1 MSRTVQLSVPLN
13 DVVSDD
19 ADTMTHFEH
28 PADAEEFA
36 AVAVLATLAYAADQS
51 GSALPPLW
59 PRVLHSSFTDLTLP
73 VSGADVDVSS
83 SDVAPI
89 SELIRALRSP
99 IPLHQ
104 HGGAVGIRRVLYLY
118 PQDAVLIGDVIA
130 SGVVPLLARLLGS
143 GAAPHATQFE
153 AAWALAIVASS
164 HTSVNVQCVTNT
176 PGAIK
181 GIVSLVGSTGGND
194 AGKNAL
200 SALRNIAT
208 KSSVLRDVLLES
220 GVVAA
225 MLNVASR
232 TNNRK
237 SLRRSVAWTISQLCF
252 PKPPLAAVAPAI
264 PFLIEV
270 SQSPDDYYA
279 ANAGMLPLR
288 VITGGGD
295 CDGISAVIEHG
306 ALPVIVRR
314 LSSANNIVDVIDAL
328 AVNCLGNIVEGNEL
342 HIAQAVEHG
351 AIPALC
357 TVWRKRWPA
366 FDPRPKPIVLSIL
379 AKIATG
385 NIDHIHAVLQA
396 GALDLMAANLSTGEL
411 RQEYQRTVTIAL
423 RDASQADCAAIIQ
436 SATFQWLISAAQ
448 QGHLVPAGVEGLAVA
463 FERAFHTVTTVVSTD
478 ALRQLMETLS
488 SSMDVKGECRG
499 AIERIRGIMGGGTG
513 TARSRSPARE
523 ARSQGRTASDG
534 QPRSV
539 SIRSGVCALLRNRRL
554 GDTRLLLLAWTGSVL
569 MPFWSIEMVVSAF
582 ARVVRPL
589 PAHSDRSA

>member
-59 PRVLHSSFTDLTLP
+59 PRVLHSSFTDLVLP
-73 VSGADVDVSS
+73 VPGADDDASS
-83 SDVAPI
+83 SDAAPI
-89 SELIRALRSP
+89 ADLIRALRSP
-99 IPLHQ
+99 IPCHQ
-104 HGGAVGIRRVLYLY
+104 QGGALGIRRVMCLY
-118 PQDAVLIGDVIA
+118 PQDAVLIDDFIA

-143 GAAPHATQFE
+143 GSAPHATQFE

-164 HTSVNVQCVTNT
+164 RASVHVQCVTNT

-194 AGKNAL
+194 AGKNAFR
-200 SALRNIAT
+200 ALRNIART
-208 KSSVLRDVLLES
+208 SSLLRDLVFEN
-220 GVVAA
+220 GAVAA
-225 MLNVASR
+225 ILKVASR
-232 TNNRK
+232 ANNRM
-237 SLRRSVAWTISQLCF
+237 SLRRNVARTISHLCF
-252 PKPPLAAVAPAI
+252 PKPPLAGIALAI

-279 ANAGMLPLR
+279 AKAMQPLR
-288 VITGGGD
+288 SITSGGD

-306 ALPVIVRR
+306 ALPVIMRR
-314 LSSANNIVDVIDAL
+314 LSSANNALEDIDTL
-328 AVNCLGNIVEGNEL
+328 AVNCLGNIVEGNER

-366 FDPRPKPIVLSIL
+366 PDRHPSKPIILRIL

-385 NIDHIHAVLQA
+385 NVDHIHELLQT
-396 GALDLMAANLSTGEL
+396 GALDLMAADLSSGEL
-411 RQEYQRTVTIAL
+411 RQEYQRTVGIAL
-423 RDASQADCAAIIQ
+423 RDASNADCAAIIQ
-436 SATFQWLISAAQ
+436 STTFQWLITAAQ

-463 FERAFHTVTTVVSTD
+463 FERAFDTVTTVVSTD

-488 SSMDVKGECRG
+488 SSTDVQGECRG
-499 AIERIRGIMGGGTG
+499 AIERIRGSWAEGLERPALGRQHAKRV
-513 TARSRSPARE
+513 ARDGLRPAMVSHA
-523 ARSQGRTASDG
+523 ARQNGAVCVPSFDIEGWGMHDSCCSLGLGQCSCLSGR
-534 QPRSV
+534 
-539 SIRSGVCALLRNRRL
+539 
-554 GDTRLLLLAWTGSVL
+554 
-569 MPFWSIEMVVSAF
+569 
-582 ARVVRPL
+582 
-589 PAHSDRSA
+589 